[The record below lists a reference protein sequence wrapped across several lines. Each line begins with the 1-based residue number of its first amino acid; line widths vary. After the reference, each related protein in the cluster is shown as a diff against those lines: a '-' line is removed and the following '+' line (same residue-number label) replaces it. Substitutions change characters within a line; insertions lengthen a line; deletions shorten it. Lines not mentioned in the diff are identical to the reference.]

1 MSASMKLIIT
11 PNSIPIKNNTEQGFL
26 MAEDGD
32 GINIGGR
39 MEYQRGNVQKGKTQT
54 ITTGGADIGVV
65 VNGIHGKKSNKD
77 NQ

>member
-54 ITTGGADIGVV
+54 LTTGGGR
-65 VNGIHGKKSNKD
+65 HRSSSKWHTRKKV
-77 NQ
+77 